1 MSQRPLNTIAID
13 TFLQRVKVATKTNQ
27 RELKLDAKQYRD
39 LADTIGLLLNRL
51 VELQDYAIQ
60 NRPEEVVDVQLDGGD
75 WSK

>member
-13 TFLQRVKVATKTNQ
+13 NFLQSVKVATKTNQ

-51 VELQDYAIQ
+51 VELQDFAIQ